1 MRLLTTQQT
10 PLIAAG
16 ALIALLCPSRALGWN
31 SDDEEPTAE
40 EQAGKPQIENWYLA
54 VTGADIY
61 TGTGEVLRDGR
72 LLAKNGKIVAIG
84 YEEVEIPGM
93 DYWADVDPAE
103 RTFVVRHIDA
113 SKIPGARVYPGLVAI
128 TSSGLLGT
136 GGDVRNSIN
145 PFHRS
150 MVLGLAAGI
159 TTTGVSN
166 GAAKLKRY
174 VHEDPPREYDFDS
187 IVLTERA
194 FATYSYSSA
203 SSRRSLREKLVGAA
217 DYLRRYREWQ
227 EKVKEDKDLKEPS
240 KKGVDSNT
248 LAVLRGEVFAK
259 FSANERSDLL
269 GIARIAQEFG
279 FRPVIEGCREGWT
292 VADELGRAGAFA
304 IVTARDRRDPDERVT
319 HPSGSSIENAAILTA
334 AGVNVAIRPAS
345 TGVDLGGIVGR
356 DIMHLPMEVGFAIRG
371 GLSEE
376 DGIASITS
384 IPARILGI
392 SHRVG
397 TLEVGKDCDLI
408 VTDGDILHY
417 QTFVQY
423 TVVDGQIVY
432 DKNHELYFAHIRPH
446 PDALAPIEKLDVGEN
461 EVQEE
466 SDEQGEVEEEPPT
479 GEEQG
484 AGNEEDGGEEK
495 GGGS

>member
-1 MRLLTTQQT
+1 MRALPKKRI
-10 PLIAAG
+10 PLIAAC
-16 ALIALLCPSRALGWN
+16 ATALLLGGPRSLAWN
-31 SDDEEPTAE
+31 TGEDEEAE
-40 EQAGKPQIENWYLA
+40 EEQEVEEPEIEDWYLA

-84 YEEVEIPGM
+84 YEEVEIPGI
-93 DYWADVDPAE
+93 DYWTDVVPSE
-103 RTFVVRHIDA
+103 RTFVVHHIDA
-113 SKIPGARVYPGLVAI
+113 SKIPNARVYPGLVAI

-136 GGDVRNSIN
+136 GGDVRNSID

-174 VHEDPPREYDFDS
+174 VREDPPREYDFDG

-203 SSRRSLREKLVGAA
+203 SSRRSLREKLTRAA

-227 EKVKEDKDLKEPS
+227 EKVKQDKDLKEPS

-248 LAVLRGEVFAK
+248 LAVLRGEVLAK
-259 FSANERSDLL
+259 FRANERTELL

-279 FRPVIEGCREGWT
+279 FRPVIDGCREGWT

-319 HPSGSSIENAAILTA
+319 HESGSSIENAAILTQ
-334 AGVNVAIRPAS
+334 AGVNVAIEPAS

-376 DGIASITS
+376 DGLAAITS

-423 TVVDGQIVY
+423 TVVDGQVVY

-446 PDALAPIEKLDVGEN
+446 PDALAPIRKLDVGEN
-461 EVQEE
+461 EVEEEAAAEGDAEE
-466 SDEQGEVEEEPPT
+466 SPADEEHGSDEEGEEE
-479 GEEQG
+479 GG
-484 AGNEEDGGEEK
+484 GGE
-495 GGGS
+495 GG